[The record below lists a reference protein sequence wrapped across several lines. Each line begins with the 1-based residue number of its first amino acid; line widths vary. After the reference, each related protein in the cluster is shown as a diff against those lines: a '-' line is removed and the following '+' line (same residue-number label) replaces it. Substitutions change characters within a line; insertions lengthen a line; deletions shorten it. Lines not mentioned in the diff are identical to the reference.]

1 MLHLALT
8 ITSGNKEAELA
19 VGLELKELVM
29 KYAKAMG
36 VCDEDLG
43 PWLTHRVSSFDPK
56 VRSSSLCILIL
67 HCQYQEIFNWISF
80 HLNSTIH

>member
-43 PWLTHRVSSFDPK
+43 PWLTHTVSSFDPK

-67 HCQYQEIFNWISF
+67 HRQYQEIFNWISF
-80 HLNSTIH
+80 HLHSTIH

>member
-36 VCDEDLG
+36 VCDEDFG
-43 PWLTHRVSSFDPK
+43 SWLTHTVSSFELK
-56 VRSSSLCILIL
+56 VLSSSSCILIL
-67 HCQYQEIFNWISF
+67 HCQCQDI
-80 HLNSTIH
+80 